1 MRQFLASAFA
11 WNISVRSM
19 QACASVFASCSLLP
33 PRILYYKPWIRVYAR
48 KNVLPDPRKSQNRV
62 SDGKLYLSDPQNNK
76 MVDITAMQK
85 RKTGLRRQIV
95 SLRPA
100 TTQNAVFITS
110 FSAASSQNQFFITS
124 FPTATALESVFI
136 DLTVHNSYHTA
147 RMFCHIQIMGNHH
160 NGISH
165 LIQIFKKLQYLFS
178 TVHIE
183 RACRLICK

>member
-95 SLRPA
+95 SPRPA

-124 FPTATALESVFI
+124 F
-136 DLTVHNSYHTA
+136 SYCN
-147 RMFCHIQIMGNHH
+147 RS
-160 NGISH
+160 GISFH
-165 LIQIFKKLQYLFS
+165 RSHRPQFLPHGPHVLPHS
-178 TVHIE
+178 DHG
-183 RACRLICK
+183 